1 MIILLPVKDFN
12 QKGIIVLNSV
22 DHLTTKR
29 IISNTLNLQLFKT
42 WFENKKTMHD
52 AIKFTQS
59 AWLKP
64 WIGLNTDFR
73 KVSQLKKENFNN

>member
-1 MIILLPVKDFN
+1 
-12 QKGIIVLNSV
+12 
-22 DHLTTKR
+22 
-29 IISNTLNLQLFKT
+29 
-42 WFENKKTMHD
+42 MHD

-73 KVSQLKKENFNN
+73 KVSPLKKEHFNNQLKLEELSNHEWE